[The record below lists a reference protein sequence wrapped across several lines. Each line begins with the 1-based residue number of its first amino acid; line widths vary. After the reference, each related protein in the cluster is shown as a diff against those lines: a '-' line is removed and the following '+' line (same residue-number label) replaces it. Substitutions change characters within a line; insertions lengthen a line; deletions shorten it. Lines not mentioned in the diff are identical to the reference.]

1 MKYMIVLFVP
11 VFVFL
16 DWQSF
21 GKFNPHASTFSQQ
34 PVFFNESIEN
44 PDTNR
49 GREPRGRDESLRGE
63 KRIMTLFL
71 PPFAF
76 FLLIIF
82 PVIPLPLHQ
91 QFHLLSTIQ

>member
-1 MKYMIVLFVP
+1 MKNFFLWVMKYMIAPIVCA

-49 GREPRGRDESLRGE
+49 GREPRGRDESL
-63 KRIMTLFL
+63 
-71 PPFAF
+71 
-76 FLLIIF
+76 
-82 PVIPLPLHQ
+82 
-91 QFHLLSTIQ
+91 